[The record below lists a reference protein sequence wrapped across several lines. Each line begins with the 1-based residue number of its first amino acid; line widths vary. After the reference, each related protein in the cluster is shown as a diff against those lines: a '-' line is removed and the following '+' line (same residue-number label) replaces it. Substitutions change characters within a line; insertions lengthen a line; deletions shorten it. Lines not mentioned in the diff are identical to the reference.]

1 MSYRCEPCGQV
12 VQGHMRRHIIRKRF
26 VNQIEREVQVCADCE
41 VELAHGVTLAQITSR
56 FRPAPEPIKSELVI
70 VAQVGPPSPSKTAIM
85 LGKRVSHYNGPAMKG
100 LDNEIKTKGTID
112 GRPTG

>member
-41 VELAHGVTLAQITSR
+41 VELAHGVTLAQIASR
-56 FRPAPEPIKSELVI
+56 FRPAPEPIKPELVI
-70 VAQVGPPSPSKTAIM
+70 VPRPLSKTAVAI
-85 LGKRVSHYNGPAMKG
+85 LKRVQHYNSPVMKK
-100 LDNEIKTKGTID
+100 LANEIKTKGTIH
-112 GRPTG
+112 GKPIAGE

>member
-41 VELAHGVTLAQITSR
+41 VELAHGVTLTQIASR
-56 FRPAPEPIKSELVI
+56 FRPAPEPVKPEPIF
-70 VAQVGPPSPSKTAIM
+70 VAKIGPPSMSKTAAM
-85 LGKRVSHYNGPAMKG
+85 LGRRVGSNAPKNWDSGG
-100 LDNEIKTKGTID
+100 D
-112 GRPTG
+112 